1 VSSTSR
7 PDQEALNAEEGGLYR
22 VPPEAL
28 MQIFREKYSRT
39 ATLGWGPKMRLE
51 HNYFTPDD
59 HYEALVDRLLAAGDE
74 WCDVGCGRDVFP
86 NYPELARRCADRCAF
101 LYGIDPDDN
110 IQDNPFV
117 DERFQ
122 GIVEDCPT
130 THTFD
135 LITMRMVAEHIENPP
150 AVLTKLRAMLK
161 PRGRLVIY
169 TPHKWAPMSVL
180 ANAVPFA
187 LHNPLKRLLWATE
200 ARDTFPTQHKMNT
213 MAELQAHA
221 AGAGL
226 KLVHYERLDDCRIT
240 TAYRRLNR
248 IELTARSGLRRFG
261 IPYPEACIL
270 AVLQPVVIDA
280 TVA

>member
-1 VSSTSR
+1 MNV
-7 PDQEALNAEEGGLYR
+7 
-22 VPPEAL
+22 
-28 MQIFREKYSRT
+28 FREKYSRT
-39 ATLGWGPKMRLE
+39 ATLGWGPKMRLGYD
-51 HNYFTPDD
+51 YFTPDD
-59 HYEALVDRLLAAGDE
+59 HYEALVDRLLSAGDD

-110 IQDNPFV
+110 IQENPFV

-150 AVLTKLRAMLK
+150 AVLSRLRSMLK
-161 PRGRLVIY
+161 PAGRLVIY

-187 LHNPLKRLLWATE
+187 LHNPLKRVLWATE
-200 ARDTFPTQHKMNT
+200 ARDTFPTQYKMNT
-213 MAELQAHA
+213 RAELQEHA
-221 AGAGL
+221 EGAGL
-226 KLVHYERLDDCRIT
+226 RLVHYERVRLPYHHRLPPPEPHRTGGAKWSAPFGHPLTGSLHPRGSAARCRAGPVSESADLSVAARQ
-240 TAYRRLNR
+240 TAVTHREN
-248 IELTARSGLRRFG
+248 
-261 IPYPEACIL
+261 
-270 AVLQPVVIDA
+270 LQPVSPQ
-280 TVA
+280 